1 MRYFTKEWY
10 ELTNKTAYTAMLDI
24 IDAENVSFKD
34 IYLFKLDKELQSAKR
49 RHNTKPKKPNFDE
62 NLNDEN
68 INFNE
73 WIVYS
78 EEKGDYVIPTTKQQ
92 VLDSIDREYQRQLVE
107 FNNREEF
114 DEEAF
119 IDAFNETYQFT
130 LKNIKNMYPKWL
142 LEEVDK
148 RILALDLITKDAY
161 TRLVKEEKENERTV
175 RKTHQKAM
183 LTLNRHALKLKEE
196 ILVGFNFEE
205 ASVISFKYKNN
216 KTAVMKVVDNEIYKK
231 FTFKDAELVEYDD
244 TLRYGFNYYAHGK
257 YSRCNYLFTELY
269 KYKNYIEVHMMLENS
284 DGCKYITLRCKDILI
299 EEQN

>member
-34 IYLFKLDKELQSAKR
+34 IYLFKLDKELESAKR

-161 TRLVKEEKENERTV
+161 TR
-175 RKTHQKAM
+175 
-183 LTLNRHALKLKEE
+183 
-196 ILVGFNFEE
+196 
-205 ASVISFKYKNN
+205 
-216 KTAVMKVVDNEIYKK
+216 
-231 FTFKDAELVEYDD
+231 
-244 TLRYGFNYYAHGK
+244 
-257 YSRCNYLFTELY
+257 
-269 KYKNYIEVHMMLENS
+269 
-284 DGCKYITLRCKDILI
+284 
-299 EEQN
+299 